1 MHRLLLVALVVFGS
15 RVTSAQSLAD
25 LLADHTI
32 VDLSHAY
39 DAETIYWPTEDG
51 FVLEPGFAGTTDG
64 GYYYEAN
71 AFRSA
76 EHGGT
81 HLDAPIHFAEGRQTV
96 DAIPLD
102 HLIGAGVVV
111 DVSERALADADY
123 QVNVEDFAAW
133 EAEHGPLPDGA
144 IVLLSTG
151 YAQFWPDRVRYM
163 GTDERGAE
171 AVAKLHFPGLH
182 PDAARWLVEQRD
194 IHAVGLDTPSIDYGQ
209 STLFESH
216 RVLFDANVPA
226 FENVANLTDLP
237 AHGFVVAALPMKIRG
252 GSGGPL
258 RIVAFVPSRR

>member
-1 MHRLLLVALVVFGS
+1 MRIGLVVLLALA
-15 RVTSAQSLAD
+15 TPLAAAQSLAD
-25 LLADHTI
+25 LLAGHEI

-51 FVLEPGFAGTTDG
+51 FELEVGFEGMTDG

-71 AFRSA
+71 TFRSA

-96 DAIPLD
+96 EAIPLD
-102 HLIGAGVVV
+102 HLVGPAVVI
-111 DVSERALADADY
+111 DVSSAALADPDYRVTVADF
-123 QVNVEDFAAW
+123 EAW
-133 EAEHGPLPDGA
+133 EAEHGPLPDGV
-144 IVLLSTG
+144 IVLLNTG
-151 YAQFWPDRVRYM
+151 YARFWPDRERYM
-163 GTDERGAE
+163 GTAERGAE

-182 PDAARWLVEQRD
+182 PDAARWLVEARR

-216 RVLFDANVPA
+216 RVLFEANVPA
-226 FENVANLTDLP
+226 FENVANLDGLP

-258 RIVAFVPSRR
+258 RIVAFVPR